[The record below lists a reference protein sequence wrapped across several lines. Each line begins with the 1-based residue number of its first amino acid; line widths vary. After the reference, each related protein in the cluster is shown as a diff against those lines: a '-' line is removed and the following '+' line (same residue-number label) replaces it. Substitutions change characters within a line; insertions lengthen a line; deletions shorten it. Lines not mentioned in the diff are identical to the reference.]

1 MMKKAVPP
9 SKSQPKI
16 IPAKVRVVHELGSKP
31 RNGLKVNVGDS
42 EKMSKV
48 ISSPPMAAGVPVLE
62 LIRKLEDE
70 KIMSRNDR
78 AIVNDIL
85 NDPSERDKMVRIFR
99 DIELA
104 SDRAA
109 SIKRL
114 RNAIRRYKDGSN
126 KKGDIISRNIAISTN
141 QPNISLDVNPQ
152 DHAGV
157 INASFPTSPD
167 SAVTTSKA
175 SPATSSSSASN

>member
-1 MMKKAVPP
+1 MKKAVPP
-9 SKSQPKI
+9 SKSQSVVM
-16 IPAKVRVVHELGSKP
+16 PAKVRVIREPGIKT
-31 RNGLKVNVGDS
+31 REVNVGDS

-70 KIMSRNDR
+70 KILSRNDR
-78 AIVNDIL
+78 AVVNDIL
-85 NDPSERDKMVRIFR
+85 NDSTRRDKIVKIFR

-104 SDRAA
+104 SDRAI

-114 RNAIRRYKDGSN
+114 RNAIRTFKDGSY
-126 KKGDIISRNIAISTN
+126 KKEDIVSRNVAISTN

-152 DHAGV
+152 DHTV
-157 INASFPTSPD
+157 DIDASL
-167 SAVTTSKA
+167 AM
-175 SPATSSSSASN
+175 ASNSSVVIAK